1 MLSSRSLL
9 VYASCCL
16 DFRDLYLF
24 NHELKINAFH
34 CYIWILH
41 WQPNRV
47 GPPWLSSKFYSDLI
61 RSKTCVTPNSPCSIT
76 SQFWLNLDFTPFGF
90 FLLEAW
96 IDWPWP
102 AGQFWPAPSEPPP
115 PGPEDFHKRNSG
127 FWTGKTPSPWVKF
140 RGTNFIN

>member
-76 SQFWLNLDFTPFGF
+76 SQFWLNLDFTPFGLF
-90 FLLEAW
+90 FIRGMNRLTLATRPVLARSFGTTTARAGGLPQKEQW
-96 IDWPWP
+96 ILDWKDPVP
-102 AGQFWPAPSEPPP
+102 VSQI
-115 PGPEDFHKRNSG
+115 SG
-127 FWTGKTPSPWVKF
+127 YKF
-140 RGTNFIN
+140 Y